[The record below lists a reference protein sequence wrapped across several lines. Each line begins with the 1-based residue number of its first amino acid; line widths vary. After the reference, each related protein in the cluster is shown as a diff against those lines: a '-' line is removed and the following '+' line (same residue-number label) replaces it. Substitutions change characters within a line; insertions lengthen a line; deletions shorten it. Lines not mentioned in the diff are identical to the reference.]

1 MPLDYLPP
9 QLITTYAAR
18 MPIGRAADFWRPA
31 TCAEVDCPSW
41 RYGFEVALPVEDPR
55 CDYIRR
61 DVRRSHRFTETRDLR
76 DGVVVAVFMFPAG
89 QVCMAAAEHRV
100 RTGRPERLLIIDGD
114 PARPRGRRTV
124 GTSEWV
130 DRVNDNLHSVPWDQ
144 R

>member
-1 MPLDYLPP
+1 MPLDYLAP

-18 MPIGRAADFWRPA
+18 MPSTPAADFWRPA
-31 TCAEVDCPSW
+31 TCAEIDCLSW
-41 RYGFEVALPVEDPR
+41 RNGFEAALPVDDPR

-61 DVRRSHRFTETRDLR
+61 DVRRTHRFVETREQR
-76 DGVVVAVFMFPAG
+76 DGVVVAVFTFPPG
-89 QVCMAAAEHRV
+89 QTCFAAPTHRV

-114 PARPRGRRTV
+114 TRRQRGRRIV
-124 GTSEWV
+124 GVSEWV